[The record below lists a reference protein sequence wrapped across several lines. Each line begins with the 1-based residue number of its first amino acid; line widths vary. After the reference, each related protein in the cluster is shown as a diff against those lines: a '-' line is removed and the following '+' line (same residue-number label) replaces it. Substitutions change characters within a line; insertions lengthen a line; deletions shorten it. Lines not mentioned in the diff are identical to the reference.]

1 MTGWYRRRC
10 VRKTEGTAQADSG
23 GDDKGNWLGDEE
35 RGGSRKEAEGGESVE
50 GERWEDS
57 KGWKRDGDWR
67 VGDTGRARE
76 EKGEYNMAGVEA
88 RMRKT
93 ERKLGE
99 KVLRGKKREREMAK

>member
-1 MTGWYRRRC
+1 MGRRRE
-10 VRKTEGTAQADSG
+10 R
-23 GDDKGNWLGDEE
+23 LRRILEE
-35 RGGSRKEAEGGESVE
+35 TIRGIGWETRRGGGSRKEAEGGESVE

-88 RMRKT
+88 RMGKT